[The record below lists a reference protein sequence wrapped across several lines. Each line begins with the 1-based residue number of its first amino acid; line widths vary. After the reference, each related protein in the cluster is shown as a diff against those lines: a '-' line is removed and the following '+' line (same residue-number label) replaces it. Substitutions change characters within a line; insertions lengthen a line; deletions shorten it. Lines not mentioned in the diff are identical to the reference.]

1 MSLLSVFPYRIHV
14 SANGLIVKFG
24 IAGSNCYFYFV
35 LQVAGCCAGFYGEQ
49 CQGKFQTNRNW
60 GFFFRKMVNANRV
73 LTLC

>member
-35 LQVAGCCAGFYGEQ
+35 LQVAGCCAGFYGEH
-49 CQGKFQTNRNW
+49 CQGKSHTQNKQNQ
-60 GFFFRKMVNANRV
+60 V
-73 LTLC
+73 LVFSKDGER